1 MARLHPYRV
10 YPVFFYGDTPD
21 EAVAALEAVR
31 ADAIE
36 KHEASVIK
44 RQEAAEKARAA
55 KSKKEMP

>member
-1 MARLHPYRV
+1 
-10 YPVFFYGDTPD
+10 VFFYGDTPD